1 MGTCEGNKKGD
12 RGGGSM
18 VFCFSL
24 EPYSKI
30 SLVIIKII
38 FFIFFFFLTMY
49 KSYVQIM
56 KVGPNANGIII
67 FPCSKK
73 YMN

>member
-1 MGTCEGNKKGD
+1 MGTCEGNEKGD
-12 RGGGSM
+12 RGGEWDSE
-18 VFCFSL
+18 V
-24 EPYSKI
+24 YSKI

-38 FFIFFFFLTMY
+38 FNFYFFSLTMY
-49 KSYVQIM
+49 NSYVQIM

-67 FPCSKK
+67 FPCSKN